1 MMGVIRIQRES
12 LPEGAVEALLR
23 GRVNEAIRAVRAAE
37 SIGFREAKRIVEAYI
52 LADPAL
58 RGAFEMRQAAA
69 LCTLRRV
76 VRVLAL
82 LCGAAVGWAIID

>member
-1 MMGVIRIQRES
+1 MGVIRIHRES
-12 LPEGAVEALLR
+12 LPQGAVEALLR

-58 RGAFEMRQAAA
+58 RGAFEIRRTAAIG
-69 LCTLRRV
+69 TLRRV
-76 VRVLAL
+76 VRVLAV
-82 LCGAAVGWAIID
+82 LCGAAIGWAISR